1 MTNKTTVNLLL
12 PCFLLMILLSL
23 AGCREDSPGRHL
35 QLGNWYVQKGLLE
48 DAVLEFRE
56 VIRLIPLTYKDISK
70 EEFKM
75 LGTAHYNLAL
85 VYTKKGW
92 WDFALKEAQNSFN
105 LQPTASHYDLVQLI
119 KKREELS
126 PQKPQS

>member
-1 MTNKTTVNLLL
+1 M
-12 PCFLLMILLSL
+12 FLLILI
-23 AGCREDSPGRHL
+23 GCKDDPPDRHL
-35 QLGNWYVQKGLLE
+35 QLGNWYVQKGILDE
-48 DAVLEFRE
+48 AVLEFRE
-56 VIRLIPLTYKDISK
+56 VVRLIPLTHKDISK

-126 PQKPQS
+126 PQKPES

>member
-1 MTNKTTVNLLL
+1 MVKKTTFNSFYPYFLLL
-12 PCFLLMILLSL
+12 ILLGL

-35 QLGNWYVQKGLLE
+35 QLGNWYVQKELLE

-56 VIRLIPLTYKDISK
+56 VIRLIPPYHTDITKK
-70 EEFKM
+70 EFTM

-92 WDFALKEAQNSFN
+92 WDFALEEAQNSFN
-105 LQPTASHYDLVQLI
+105 IQPTTSHYELVQLI
-119 KKREELS
+119 KKRKEIN
-126 PQKPQS
+126 PKKTGQ

>member
-92 WDFALKEAQNSFN
+92 WKYALNEAKRSFDIMPN
-105 LQPTASHYDLVQLI
+105 KDSHDLVGLI
-119 KKREELS
+119 EEKIAQGLDS
-126 PQKPQS
+126 

>member
-1 MTNKTTVNLLL
+1 MVFKSIHNVTGRYFLSL
-12 PCFLLMILLSL
+12 FLLILI
-23 AGCREDSPGRHL
+23 GCKDDSPDRHL
-35 QLGNWYVQKGLLE
+35 QLGNWYVQKGILDE
-48 DAVLEFRE
+48 AVLEFRE
-56 VIRLIPLTYKDISK
+56 VIRLIPLTHKDISK

-75 LGTAHYNLAL
+75 LGTAHFNLAL

-119 KKREELS
+119 KKREELN
-126 PQKPQS
+126 PQKSKS